1 MLKELDKLN
10 LLAEWED
17 TREQHG
23 KDYLD
28 WLESCLLTERDE
40 VCRLSNELL
49 EKEEWIDGY
58 CQIQE

>member
-23 KDYLD
+23 EDYLN
-28 WLESCLLTERDE
+28 WLESCLLTERE
-40 VCRLSNELL
+40 KAKQLGNEFNEMLL
-49 EKEEWIDGY
+49 KESFTE
-58 CQIQE
+58 C